1 MDRLP
6 NLYFNPTGRINRSMW
21 WLNTIILSLAVA
33 TGLLSIA
40 ILVACTQPG
49 QTVEVPVT
57 VEAEATR
64 EIQVPVTVEVEREV
78 IVTLEVPVTVEIE
91 TVREV
96 PVPVTVEVEA
106 TREVPVT
113 VEVEATREV
122 EVTRQ
127 VEVAVTREVYIT
139 REVPVTVE
147 VEATREVVRE
157 IPATVQVEV
166 TREIPVTVTREIPV
180 TVQVEITREV
190 PIDVSVKD
198 LDDEFDKID
207 TDNDNFVSIHQ
218 VCDFYEGKELPAAT
232 LYWIMSVRHYF
243 ARFGDDKQR
252 EWYGRTTRFQTNREY
267 CDDYYDWRDRN
278 PQA

>member
-1 MDRLP
+1 M
-6 NLYFNPTGRINRSMW
+6 RICNQPYY
-21 WLNTIILSLAVA
+21 LLLAVA
-33 TGLLSIA
+33 TGVLSIA

-57 VEAEATR
+57 VEVEATR

-78 IVTLEVPVTVEIE
+78 IVTLEVPVTVEVE

-96 PVPVTVEVEA
+96 PVPVTVEIEA

-127 VEVAVTREVYIT
+127 VEVAVTREVYIP

-147 VEATREVVRE
+147 VETTREVVRE
-157 IPATVQVEV
+157 IPATVEVEV
-166 TREIPVTVTREIPV
+166 TREILVTVTREIPV

-198 LDDEFDKID
+198 LDDEFDKIAPD
-207 TDNDNFVSIHQ
+207 ADGIYVSEI
-218 VCDFYEGKELPAAT
+218 CDFYEGKELPAAA
-232 LYWIMSVRHYF
+232 LYWMMY
-243 ARFGDDKQR
+243 ARYYIASFGDDKDRRWFGQ
-252 EWYGRTTRFQTNREY
+252 TTRFQTNREY
-267 CDDYYDWRDRN
+267 CDNYYDARRRN
-278 PQA
+278 PQAQ